1 MKKSTLAILL
11 SFLSIGTILSQEKNQ
26 ITYTGNEGVFIEY
39 NAKHVLIDALHDP
52 HSNVYDYTRKPYR
65 LLMTDGKAP
74 FEQIDLF
81 LVTHV
86 HGDHFDIDL
95 TIDFFEKHKEAILV
109 APQQVIDTMGTLTT
123 HLAAQFYPLKGTD
136 NGVMYAMDGIN
147 IQTFPLK
154 HINPKKN
161 GWIENMAYILDFEG
175 LKIMHMGDAAFLPE
189 NLSQIKKAIG
199 KGVDYA
205 ILPYWF
211 FETKENIAKVKQ
223 QIKAK
228 KFIAVH
234 VLTLDASN
242 YSRKMKKR
250 IKEFDMDVAIFSS
263 IGQFEIIKK

>member
-1 MKKSTLAILL
+1 MKKSTFAILL
-11 SFLSIGTILSQEKNQ
+11 SFLYIGTILSQEKNQ

-52 HSNVYDYTRKPYR
+52 NSKVYEYTRKPYR
-65 LLMTDGKAP
+65 LLMTKGNPP

-86 HGDHFDIDL
+86 HDDHFDIDL
-95 TIDFFEKHKEAILV
+95 TIDFFEKHKETILV
-109 APQQVIDTMGTLTT
+109 APQQVIDTMGTLT
-123 HLAAQFYPLKGTD
+123 HLAAQFYPLRGTD
-136 NGVMYAMDGIN
+136 NGVMYTMDGIN

-154 HINPKKN
+154 HTNPKKN
-161 GWIENMAYILDFEG
+161 DWVENMAYILDFEG
-175 LKIMHMGDAAFLPE
+175 LKIMHIGDAAFSPE

-211 FETKENIAKVKQ
+211 FKNKENIAKVKQ
-223 QIKAK
+223 EIKAK

-234 VLTLDASN
+234 VLTIDASN
-242 YSRKMKKR
+242 FSRKMKKR
-250 IKEFDMDVAIFSS
+250 IKEFNMDVAVFFS
-263 IGQFEIIKK
+263 IGQFETIKK